1 MRSFNWR
8 RAAVLTAMC
17 STLALGA
24 CAPDVMTGSVPGDP
38 GANDQSLATAER
50 MMRMGD
56 SAMAAG
62 DPATALTFYSRAVW
76 LDTDN
81 YALMI
86 QLGDALNSLNAY
98 PHAAEAYRK
107 ALEVAPRDTEALRGL
122 GNALL
127 AQNRP
132 ILAREQYEVA
142 IGISD
147 DPKLFGAIG
156 ITLDM
161 TADHKAAQGYY
172 RMGLEKTPG
181 DLTLLNN
188 LALSLMLDRQYDEAV
203 SNLNRVIAD
212 PRATTRHRQNLAMVY
227 GVAGRK
233 DDARRVAAMDYDAAT
248 VNANL
253 AFYELLRA
261 MPDQAK
267 YLLGPDRQRMAM
279 VRQPET
285 PAPPPHDHRAAAKPA
300 PADTADIAPQPAPDI
315 DRKTF
320 DAAATP
326 AALPPVG
333 PMQLDIPMRAWNVPE
348 ADLIPPAPVPA
359 PASDTAVATPDPADP
374 VDPAG
379 PTDLT
384 APVEPVEQAEPA
396 TPAEPVEQASPVIED
411 DPAGESIPAAAAG
424 PTVPATPAF
433 EPGPTPAD
441 DPIVP
446 AAAPPAT
453 ADDSTPLPDVPSDVL
468 NSMVVAGLVS

>member
-1 MRSFNWR
+1 MRSYNWR
-8 RAAVLTAMC
+8 RAAVLTAIC

-24 CAPDVMTGSVPGDP
+24 CAPDVMTASVPGDP
-38 GANDQSLATAER
+38 GAKDQPLATAER

-56 SAMAAG
+56 TAMAAG
-62 DPATALTFYSRAVW
+62 DAKTALSFYSRAVW
-76 LDTDN
+76 LDADN

-98 PHAAEAYRK
+98 PYAAEAYRK

-122 GNALL
+122 GNSLL

-161 TADHKAAQGYY
+161 TEDHKAAQGYY
-172 RMGLEKTPG
+172 RSGLEKVPG

-188 LALSLMLDRQYDEAV
+188 LALSLMLDRQYDQAITT
-203 SNLNRVIAD
+203 LNQVTAD
-212 PRATTRHRQNLAMVY
+212 PRATVRHRQNLAMVY
-227 GVAGRK
+227 GLAGRK
-233 DDARRVAAMDYDAAT
+233 NDARRVAAMDYDAAT

-253 AFYELLRA
+253 AFYELLRG
-261 MPDQAK
+261 MPNQAK
-267 YLLGPDRQRMAM
+267 YLLGPDSQRIAM

-285 PAPPPHDHRAAAKPA
+285 PTPPPHGHRAAATPA
-300 PADTADIAPQPAPDI
+300 PANTADIAPQPAPDI
-315 DRKTF
+315 DRATF

-333 PMQLDIPMRAWNVPE
+333 PMQLDIPVRAWNVPE
-348 ADLIPPAPVPA
+348 ADLIPPAPAATATTSEPMEQPA
-359 PASDTAVATPDPADP
+359 PAT
-374 VDPAG
+374 
-379 PTDLT
+379 
-384 APVEPVEQAEPA
+384 QAEPA
-396 TPAEPVEQASPVIED
+396 TPVEAVEQAAPMIED
-411 DPAGESIPAAAAG
+411 DPADLSTPAADAT
-424 PTVPATPAF
+424 PTKPATPAF
-433 EPGPTPAD
+433 DPGPAPAD

-453 ADDSTPLPDVPSDVL
+453 ADDYAPLPDVPSDVP
-468 NSMVVAGLVS
+468 NPMIVAGLVS